1 MKRSRSMVLTTIM
14 ASSGLSLA
22 ACDSSPPV
30 DSPWLNPPAAQAPAA
45 QAAAAAQSVDGRT
58 YPNLQACRDADIVP
72 NTECETA
79 FAQAEAQAPKFNDR
93 QSCEER
99 YGVDQC
105 VPRSQAGGGSV
116 FMPLLTGFV
125 VGQALSNLGNR
136 GYYGMQAPYG
146 YGDRRYGGG
155 GYYGG
160 GGNRTRDYVTGRPND
175 RYDAPSRVQSRSSV
189 ISRGGFGGGSR
200 SFGG

>member
-22 ACDSSPPV
+22 ACDNSPPAN
-30 DSPWLNPPAAQAPAA
+30 SGWLNAPPAAQAS
-45 QAAAAAQSVDGRT
+45 QSVDGRS
-58 YPNLQACRDADIVP
+58 YPNLQACKDADVVP
-72 NTECETA
+72 NSECDTA
-79 FAQAEAQAPKFNDR
+79 FAQAEAQAPKFSDR
-93 QSCEER
+93 QTCEER

-136 GYYGMQAPYG
+136 GYYGMQYPNRYD
-146 YGDRRYGGG
+146 DRRYGGG
-155 GYYGG
+155 GYGGYGG
-160 GGNRTRDYVTGRPND
+160 GYRGRDYVTGRPASG
-175 RYDAPSRVQSRSSV
+175 YDAPARVQSRSAV
-189 ISRGGFGGGSR
+189 ISRGGFGGGGGR
-200 SFGG
+200 GFGG

>member
-14 ASSGLSLA
+14 ASSSLSLA
-22 ACDSSPPV
+22 ACDNSPPAN
-30 DSPWLNPPAAQAPAA
+30 SGWLSPPAP
-45 QAAAAAQSVDGRT
+45 QAAAEQTVDGRT
-58 YPNLQACRDADIVP
+58 YPDLQACRDADLVP
-72 NTECETA
+72 NSECDAA
-79 FAQAEAQAPKFNDR
+79 FAQAQAQAPKFNDR

-105 VPRSQAGGGSV
+105 VPRSQSGGGSV

-136 GYYGMQAPYG
+136 GYYGVQSPY
-146 YGDRRYGGG
+146 YYDRPYGGG

-160 GGNRTRDYVTGRPND
+160 YGRGYRGRDYVTGRS
-175 RYDAPSRVQSRSSV
+175 YDTYGAPSRVQSRSSV
-189 ISRGGFGGGSR
+189 ISRGGFGGGAR
-200 SFGG
+200 SYGG